1 MIYFSSRRDVQVPYM
16 QRVPQSRV
24 EKLQTF
30 DIIVVDDEAAIA
42 RVIADLLVEEGYHV
56 GVFHDGASA
65 LLAILEH
72 QPRLVLL
79 DNAMPVM
86 TGGEL
91 LTELRRRGFSQL
103 PIILMSAATRLNDFL
118 DQGATG
124 VLPKP
129 FELDDSL
136 LCVDTDVQDE

>member
-1 MIYFSSRRDVQVPYM
+1 MVYFSSRRDVQAPYQ
-16 QRVPQSRV
+16 QRVPLRRT
-24 EKLQTF
+24 EKVQTF
-30 DIIVVDDEAAIA
+30 DIIVVDDEVAIA
-42 RVIADLLVEEGYHV
+42 RVIADLLTEEGYSV
-56 GVFHDGASA
+56 GIFHDGASA

-91 LTELRRRGFSQL
+91 LAELRQRGFAQL

-118 DQGATG
+118 DKGATG

-129 FELDDSL
+129 FELDDIL
-136 LCVDTDVQDE
+136 LCVDTYVQD